1 MQYWGMTLRKDRSG
15 TMMISRSCSHSATDP
30 MSSLWHKERL
40 DLVFW
45 LPSSPSS
52 LSLKT
57 ARLTSWHDLRTLSI
71 AFKDRSSQSSS
82 GEIQKLRKLFAKN
95 SSKLSRN
102 SGRRYI
108 QLSSLCKIEI
118 TKYYSIEFNW
128 KVKITKYSIEFPL
141 QIENYKIFYTFPFA
155 KWKFQNFQYCTL
167 WKVKITNIRVCFL
180 KSQKYRWSNHTC
192 VWPDMPLNNFEI
204 RAVNKI

>member
-1 MQYWGMTLRKDRSG
+1 
-15 TMMISRSCSHSATDP
+15 MMILRSCSHSATDP

-40 DLVFW
+40 DSGFW

-57 ARLTSWHDLRTLSI
+57 ARFTSWHDLRTRSI
-71 AFKDRSSQSSS
+71 AFKDWSSQSSS

-141 QIENYKIFYTFPFA
+141 QIENYKFLIHFPLQSENFKIFNTVLFE
-155 KWKFQNFQYCTL
+155 KWKLRIFGCVFWN
-167 WKVKITNIRVCFL
+167 L
-180 KSQKYRWSNHTC
+180 KNTDDQIIHAFGRICRWII
-192 VWPDMPLNNFEI
+192 L
-204 RAVNKI
+204 K